1 MRIIEWCVDFF
12 QKEAV
17 WSVVICMIAGLF
29 LLLAA
34 ISYGCKDTRI
44 YVAFSAVVFGG
55 LGIFTPF
62 FGIAKEVAWAGVSL
76 LLVFGGSVYLLLFG
90 MILRRE
96 RVAKRKK
103 MQAETAKRVEYA
115 LPQRENA
122 YIRAR
127 LQDGLRVE
135 NEVKTTQVR
144 ARLGYVRALL
154 GKVKSAPLSI
164 AERLQAEEME
174 KILSLYRGK
183 TVWTVEELR
192 GMNDMCAALLKLSAK
207 YTV

>member
-1 MRIIEWCVDFF
+1 MRIIEWCVEFF
-12 QKEAV
+12 QKETV
-17 WSVVICMIAGLF
+17 WSVVICALAGLF

-44 YVAFSAVVFGG
+44 YVAFAAVVFGG

-62 FGIAKEVAWAGVSL
+62 FGLSKEVVWAGVSL
-76 LLVFGGSVYLLLFG
+76 LLVFGGSVYLSLFG
-90 MILRRE
+90 MISMRE
-96 RVAKRKK
+96 RVEKRRK
-103 MQAETAKRVEYA
+103 MQAERVKRVEYT

-135 NEVKTTQVR
+135 SGEETAQMR
-144 ARLGYVRALL
+144 ARLGYARLLL
-154 GKVKSAPLSI
+154 GKVKCAPLSI

-174 KILSLYRGK
+174 KILSLYREK
-183 TVWTVEELR
+183 TAWTVEELR

-207 YTV
+207 YAV